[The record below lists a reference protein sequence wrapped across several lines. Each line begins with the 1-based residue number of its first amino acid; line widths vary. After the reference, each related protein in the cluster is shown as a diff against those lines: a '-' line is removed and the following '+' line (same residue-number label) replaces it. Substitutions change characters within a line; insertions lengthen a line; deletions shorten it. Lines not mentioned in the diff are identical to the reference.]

1 MGGRSN
7 PMIDGRIF
15 AVYKG
20 DQYLMDGTLQEIAA
34 ARGIALNSARFMT
47 YPSYRRRID
56 ERLKK
61 NPNSKCVTLAYVS
74 GRRKREWPKHK

>member
-20 DQYLMDGTLQEIAA
+20 DKYIMDGTLQEIAD
-34 ARGIALNSARFMT
+34 ARGITLSSAKFMT
-47 YPSYRRRID
+47 YPSYRKRIA
-56 ERLKK
+56 ERMKR
-61 NPNSKCVTLAYVS
+61 NPDSECVTLTYLS
-74 GRRKREWPKHK
+74 GRKKREWPKHK

>member
-1 MGGRSN
+1 
-7 PMIDGRIF
+7 MIDGRIF

-20 DQYLMDGTLQEIAA
+20 DKYVMDGTLQEIAE

-47 YPSYRRRID
+47 YPAYRKRIE

-61 NPNSKCVTLAYVS
+61 NPNSECVTLTYIS